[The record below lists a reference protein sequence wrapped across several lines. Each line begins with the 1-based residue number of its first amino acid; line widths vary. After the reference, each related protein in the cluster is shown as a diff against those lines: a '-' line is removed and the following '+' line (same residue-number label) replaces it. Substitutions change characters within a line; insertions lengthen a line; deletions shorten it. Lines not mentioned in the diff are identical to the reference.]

1 MLIFAGG
8 GKGETRKAKKSKA
21 QLLEEELADGY
32 DRSRDRYVSR
42 TIRLSKLDLQENNV
56 SVRER

>member
-1 MLIFAGG
+1 MMIFAGG

-32 DRSRDRYVSR
+32 DRSRDRYVSG
-42 TIRLSKLDLQENNV
+42 TIRLLKTRPAEK
-56 SVRER
+56 